1 MSHRWHC
8 SDWDCYIKSS
18 RLSFPLHFHIDLYF
32 RHGILYLLWTPDKSI
47 LSRAV
52 SIWTNVVLRRCRS
65 VHVILVS
72 LFHFYVKT
80 PLVASCLVVSAQSV
94 TLLVRLPS
102 LVIHTSLNALKCRS
116 FPHFAEDCRLNFIW
130 PGATKH
136 LKHRVDAVVVKSS
149 SNHRHIFSVFPAYSM
164 CFADWLTQHSLH
176 HASSI
181 SMLLEHI

>member
-65 VHVILVS
+65 VHVILLS
-72 LFHFYVKT
+72 LYHVYVKT

-136 LKHRVDAVVVKSS
+136 FKHRVDAGGCQKQQQPQAHFLRFSS
-149 SNHRHIFSVFPAYSM
+149 LLHVLCWLVDTAFPAS
-164 CFADWLTQHSLH
+164 CQ
-176 HASSI
+176 
-181 SMLLEHI
+181 